1 MQTTL
6 KSIKD
11 LIEEFSNATIEKDFD
26 IIEKLLDDKGIFEV
40 PDTKLELV
48 ETSKSKFITWYKN
61 ILSDVEILEHHYDQ
75 CVGCSFGK
83 HVVLFNDGFFPR
95 VQKDSSDRS
104 KTGFMIDSKDGKIIK
119 IAFCFVFLKTENR
132 YIFECVGEIIKDS
145 VKKGETFKQAIKNFR
160 ENPNY
165 NHFKFESDELNSD
178 ENLD

>member
-48 ETSKSKFITWYKN
+48 DTSKSKFITWYKN

-83 HVVLFNDGFFPR
+83 HVVLFNDGAG
-95 VQKDSSDRS
+95 
-104 KTGFMIDSKDGKIIK
+104 GFD
-119 IAFCFVFLKTENR
+119 
-132 YIFECVGEIIKDS
+132 CVPQG
-145 VKKGETFKQAIKNFR
+145 
-160 ENPNY
+160 
-165 NHFKFESDELNSD
+165 
-178 ENLD
+178 